1 MALTDVAIRQAK
13 PGDKPR
19 KLTDERGLY
28 IEIRPSGNKYW
39 RYRYK
44 IDGVEN
50 VFAIGEY
57 PQLGLA
63 DARAERDLAR
73 LLVKQG
79 RHPAHTRRA
88 AKAQQV
94 VDNASSFKVVS
105 LEWIASK
112 SQASDSYRNQLTNAF
127 TKNLFPYIGKV
138 PVRDVTS
145 AQLLDCMR
153 RMEKRGATFYAIS
166 LRNWVSQMY
175 RFAIRTLRADMDPA
189 AALVGALARGPV
201 NHSRPMSVEMIGQF
215 RHSLK
220 AYAGFRSNTIAL
232 ELLQLLF
239 LRTIEVRRGRWQD
252 VDLEAGVWDIP
263 GEIMKKGRRHVVPL
277 GSRAL
282 ELLREL
288 HTISGGR
295 ELMFPGL
302 RHPNEMVNGTTFNRA
317 LEFMGF
323 KGWTCHDFRATA
335 STHLYESGLFRS
347 EVIELQ
353 LAHAEGNKTKGA
365 YNHAEYMPERLVMMK
380 WWEAFCLRAE
390 SPEIGEAG

>member
-1 MALTDVAIRQAK
+1 MPLTDLAIRQAK

-19 KLTDERGLY
+19 KLSDERGLY
-28 IEIRPSGNKYW
+28 IEVRPTGGKYW

-57 PQLGLA
+57 PELGLA
-63 DARAERDLAR
+63 DARAERDRAR
-73 LLVKQG
+73 ALVKLG
-79 RHPAHTRRA
+79 RHPAHIRRA
-88 AKAQQV
+88 DKARQIAE
-94 VDNASSFKVVS
+94 NGSSFKIVA
-105 LEWIASK
+105 LEWIDTKSKASE
-112 SQASDSYRNQLTNAF
+112 SYRRQLTNAF
-127 TKNLFPYIGKV
+127 TNNLFPYIGKM
-138 PVRDVTS
+138 PVREVSS
-145 AQLLDCMR
+145 AQLLECLR
-153 RMEKRGATFYAIS
+153 RMDKRGATFYAIS

-175 RFAIRTLRADMDPA
+175 RHAIRTLRADNDPA
-189 AALVGALARGPV
+189 AALVGAFERGPV
-201 NHSRPMSVEMIGQF
+201 NHSRPMGTDMIGQF
-215 RHSLK
+215 RRSLK
-220 AYAGFRSNTIAL
+220 KYAGFRSNTIAL

-252 VDLEAGVWDIP
+252 VDLDAGVWDIP
-263 GEIMKKGRRHVVPL
+263 AELMKKRRRHIVPL
-277 GSRAL
+277 GPRAL

-288 HTISGGR
+288 HTITGGR

-302 RHPNEMVNGTTFNRA
+302 RHPDKMVDGATFNRA

-353 LAHAEGNKTKGA
+353 LAHAEGNKTKLA
-365 YNHAEYMPERLVMMK
+365 YNHAEYMVERAAMMV
-380 WWEAFCLRAE
+380 WWERYCLAAE
-390 SPEIGEAG
+390 